1 MKWNA
6 TITAI
11 IPIKGAKAL
20 NILLKQ
26 TINGFRNVVYCSDF
40 LKFGRRKFFI
50 RKLLHS
56 DRNINS
62 VSIDIAEYM
71 RQYAIIPTLTFGQM
85 LTHKFEIGYV
95 LLCRLL
101 EMTFESDR
109 VLLLAM
115 GVLIL
120 LPFGR
125 FYDRE
130 SSQPMVA
137 LMAFVALGMYMHA
150 IIFWRQL
157 AAMAILTF
165 SIPYI
170 RQRKLLPFLL
180 ILLAAMSFHKTAVVF
195 LWIYL
200 IYNIPIGKWLLIGCA
215 GLAAV
220 LGFFGNAIIDLGIA
234 LLYPKYALF
243 PRLSIGGYTLLA
255 LLWVVTLLSYWVFRQ
270 RMDDPRV
277 RIPFLMI
284 LTAATIQP
292 VCFAFYNWLRI
303 VLYFRVALA
312 AITAELFVELF
323 QNKENVVLALVNKVS
338 PKLHGQI
345 VKLYD
350 TKWFSLAMQLVLFA
364 VLFVWYVSELDG
376 AVYRMAPIVT
386 EPIVP

>member
-1 MKWNA
+1 M
-6 TITAI
+6 
-11 IPIKGAKAL
+11 
-20 NILLKQ
+20 
-26 TINGFRNVVYCSDF
+26 NGFYWIYLVMLGFLVGYSLANTKEQRRSIYYASVVFLLIIFIAQDF
-40 LKFGRRKFFI
+40 
-50 RKLLHS
+50 
-56 DRNINS
+56 S

-165 SIPYI
+165 AIPYI

-215 GLAAV
+215 GLAVV

>member
-1 MKWNA
+1 M
-6 TITAI
+6 
-11 IPIKGAKAL
+11 
-20 NILLKQ
+20 
-26 TINGFRNVVYCSDF
+26 NGFYWIYLVMIGFLVGYSLAKTKEQRRSIYYASVVF
-40 LKFGRRKFFI
+40 LIIIFI
-50 RKLLHS
+50 AQ
-56 DRNINS
+56 DCS

-71 RQYAIIPTLTFGQM
+71 RQYAIIPTLSFGQM
-85 LTHKFEIGYV
+85 LTHKFEIGFV

-101 EMTFESDR
+101 EAAFESDR
-109 VLLLAM
+109 VLLVAM

-125 FYDRE
+125 YYERDT
-130 SSQPMVA
+130 SQPMVA

-165 SIPYI
+165 AIPYI

-215 GLAAV
+215 GLAVV

-243 PRLSIGGYTLLA
+243 PRLVIGGYTLLA

>member
-1 MKWNA
+1 M
-6 TITAI
+6 
-11 IPIKGAKAL
+11 
-20 NILLKQ
+20 
-26 TINGFRNVVYCSDF
+26 NGFYWIYLVMLCFLVGYSLANTKEQRRSIYYASVVFLLIIFIAQDF
-40 LKFGRRKFFI
+40 
-50 RKLLHS
+50 
-56 DRNINS
+56 S

-109 VLLLAM
+109 VLLVAM

-165 SIPYI
+165 AIPYI
-170 RQRKLLPFLL
+170 RQRKILPFLL
-180 ILLAAMSFHKTAVVF
+180 IMLAAMTFHKTSFVF

-200 IYNIPIGKWLLIGCA
+200 IYNIPIGKRLLIACA
-215 GLAAV
+215 GLSII
-220 LGFFGNAIIDLGIA
+220 LGFFGNDIIDLGIA

-255 LLWVVTLLSYWVFRQ
+255 LLWVVTLLSYWVLRD
-270 RMDDPRV
+270 RMGEPRV

-323 QNKENVVLALVNKVS
+323 QKKENVLMSLVNKVS

-350 TKWFSLAMQLVLFA
+350 TKWFSLSMQLVLFA

-386 EPIVP
+386 GTIAP

>member
-1 MKWNA
+1 M
-6 TITAI
+6 
-11 IPIKGAKAL
+11 
-20 NILLKQ
+20 
-26 TINGFRNVVYCSDF
+26 NGFYWIYLVMLCFLVGYSLANTKEQRRSIYYASVVFLLIIFIAQDF
-40 LKFGRRKFFI
+40 
-50 RKLLHS
+50 
-56 DRNINS
+56 S

-165 SIPYI
+165 AIPYI

-200 IYNIPIGKWLLIGCA
+200 IYKIPIGKWLLIGCA

>member
-1 MKWNA
+1 M
-6 TITAI
+6 
-11 IPIKGAKAL
+11 
-20 NILLKQ
+20 
-26 TINGFRNVVYCSDF
+26 NGFYWIYLVLLGFLVGYSLANTKEQRRSIYYASVVFLLIIFIAQDF
-40 LKFGRRKFFI
+40 
-50 RKLLHS
+50 
-56 DRNINS
+56 S

-130 SSQPMVA
+130 SSQPMAA

-165 SIPYI
+165 AIPYI

-215 GLAAV
+215 GLAV
-220 LGFFGNAIIDLGIA
+220 VPGFFGNAIIDLGIA

-243 PRLSIGGYTLLA
+243 PRLVIGGYTLLA

-376 AVYRMAPIVT
+376 AAYRMAPIVT

>member
-1 MKWNA
+1 
-6 TITAI
+6 
-11 IPIKGAKAL
+11 
-20 NILLKQ
+20 
-26 TINGFRNVVYCSDF
+26 
-40 LKFGRRKFFI
+40 
-50 RKLLHS
+50 
-56 DRNINS
+56 
-62 VSIDIAEYM
+62 
-71 RQYAIIPTLTFGQM
+71 
-85 LTHKFEIGYV
+85 
-95 LLCRLL
+95 
-101 EMTFESDR
+101 MTFESDR
-109 VLLLAM
+109 VLLVAM
-115 GVLIL
+115 GLLIL

-125 FYDRE
+125 YYERGT
-130 SSQPMVA
+130 SQPMVA

-165 SIPYI
+165 AIPYI

-215 GLAAV
+215 GLAVV
-220 LGFFGNAIIDLGIA
+220 LGFFGNDIIDLGIA

-255 LLWVVTLLSYWVFRQ
+255 LLWVVTLLSYWVFRN
-270 RMDDPRV
+270 RMDDSRI

-284 LTAATIQP
+284 LTAATVQP

-364 VLFVWYVSELDG
+364 VLFAWYVSELDG
-376 AVYRMAPIVT
+376 AVYRMAPVVAESIA
-386 EPIVP
+386 P

>member
-1 MKWNA
+1 M
-6 TITAI
+6 
-11 IPIKGAKAL
+11 
-20 NILLKQ
+20 
-26 TINGFRNVVYCSDF
+26 NGFYWIYLVMLGFLVGYSLANTKEQRRSIYYASVVFLLIIFIAQDF
-40 LKFGRRKFFI
+40 
-50 RKLLHS
+50 
-56 DRNINS
+56 S

-130 SSQPMVA
+130 SSQPMAA

-165 SIPYI
+165 AIPYI
-170 RQRKLLPFLL
+170 RQRKILPVLL

-215 GLAAV
+215 GLAV
-220 LGFFGNAIIDLGIA
+220 VPGFFGNAIIDLGIA

>member
-1 MKWNA
+1 M
-6 TITAI
+6 
-11 IPIKGAKAL
+11 
-20 NILLKQ
+20 
-26 TINGFRNVVYCSDF
+26 NGFYWIYLVMLGFLVGYSLANTKEQRRSIYYASVVFLLIIFIAQDF
-40 LKFGRRKFFI
+40 
-50 RKLLHS
+50 
-56 DRNINS
+56 S

-130 SSQPMVA
+130 SSRPMVA

-165 SIPYI
+165 AIPYI

-200 IYNIPIGKWLLIGCA
+200 IYKIPIGKMLLLGCA
-215 GLAAV
+215 VLAV
-220 LGFFGNAIIDLGIA
+220 ILGFFGNDIIDLGIA

-364 VLFVWYVSELDG
+364 VLFAWYVSELDG

>member
-1 MKWNA
+1 M
-6 TITAI
+6 
-11 IPIKGAKAL
+11 
-20 NILLKQ
+20 
-26 TINGFRNVVYCSDF
+26 NGFYWIYLVMIGFLVGYSLTKTKEQRRLVYYGAVCFLIVIFIAQDF
-40 LKFGRRKFFI
+40 
-50 RKLLHS
+50 
-56 DRNINS
+56 S
-62 VSIDIAEYM
+62 VSTDIAEYM
-71 RQYAIIPTLTFGQM
+71 RQYAIIPTLSFGQM

-109 VLLLAM
+109 VLLVAM
-115 GVLIL
+115 GLLIL

-125 FYDRE
+125 YYERDT
-130 SSQPMVA
+130 SQPMVA
-137 LMAFVALGMYMHA
+137 LMAFLALGMYMHA

-165 SIPYI
+165 AIPYI

-215 GLAAV
+215 GLAVV
-220 LGFFGNAIIDLGIA
+220 LGFFGNDIIDLGIA
-234 LLYPKYALF
+234 LLYPKYAMF

-255 LLWVVTLLSYWVFRQ
+255 LLWVVTLLSYWVFRN
-270 RMDDPRV
+270 RMDDPRI

-386 EPIVP
+386 AAITP

>member
-1 MKWNA
+1 M
-6 TITAI
+6 
-11 IPIKGAKAL
+11 
-20 NILLKQ
+20 
-26 TINGFRNVVYCSDF
+26 NGFYWIYLVMLGFLVGYSLANTKEQRRSIYYASVVF
-40 LKFGRRKFFI
+40 LLIIFI
-50 RKLLHS
+50 AQ
-56 DRNINS
+56 NFS

-165 SIPYI
+165 AIPYI

>member
-1 MKWNA
+1 M
-6 TITAI
+6 
-11 IPIKGAKAL
+11 
-20 NILLKQ
+20 
-26 TINGFRNVVYCSDF
+26 NGFYWIYLVMIGFLVGYSLTKTKEQRRLVYYGAVCFLIVIFIAQDF
-40 LKFGRRKFFI
+40 
-50 RKLLHS
+50 
-56 DRNINS
+56 S
-62 VSIDIAEYM
+62 VSTDIAEYM
-71 RQYAIIPTLTFGQM
+71 RQYAIIPTLSFGQM

-109 VLLLAM
+109 VLLVAM
-115 GVLIL
+115 GLLIL

-125 FYDRE
+125 YYERDT
-130 SSQPMVA
+130 SQPMVA
-137 LMAFVALGMYMHA
+137 LMAFLALGMYMHA

-165 SIPYI
+165 AIPYI

-215 GLAAV
+215 GLAVV
-220 LGFFGNAIIDLGIA
+220 LGFFGNDIIDLGIA
-234 LLYPKYALF
+234 LLYPKYAMV

-255 LLWVVTLLSYWVFRQ
+255 LLWVVTLLSYWVFRN
-270 RMDDPRV
+270 RMDDPRI

-284 LTAATIQP
+284 LTAAPIQP

-386 EPIVP
+386 AAITP

>member
-1 MKWNA
+1 M
-6 TITAI
+6 
-11 IPIKGAKAL
+11 
-20 NILLKQ
+20 
-26 TINGFRNVVYCSDF
+26 NGFYWIYLVMLGFLVGYSLANTKEQRRSIYYASVVFLLIIFIAQDF
-40 LKFGRRKFFI
+40 
-50 RKLLHS
+50 
-56 DRNINS
+56 S

-165 SIPYI
+165 AIPYI

-200 IYNIPIGKWLLIGCA
+200 IYNIPIGKWFLIGCA
-215 GLAAV
+215 GLAVV
-220 LGFFGNAIIDLGIA
+220 LGVFGNAIIDLGIA
-234 LLYPKYALF
+234 LLYPLYALF
-243 PRLSIGGYTLLA
+243 TRLSIGGYTLLA

>member
-1 MKWNA
+1 M
-6 TITAI
+6 
-11 IPIKGAKAL
+11 
-20 NILLKQ
+20 
-26 TINGFRNVVYCSDF
+26 NGFYWIYLVMLGFLVGYSLANTKEQRRSIYYASVVFLLIIFIAQDF
-40 LKFGRRKFFI
+40 
-50 RKLLHS
+50 
-56 DRNINS
+56 S

-130 SSQPMVA
+130 SSQPMAA

-165 SIPYI
+165 AIPYI

>member
-1 MKWNA
+1 M
-6 TITAI
+6 
-11 IPIKGAKAL
+11 
-20 NILLKQ
+20 
-26 TINGFRNVVYCSDF
+26 NGFYWIYLVMLGFLVGYSLANTKEQRRSIYYASVVFLLIIFIAQDF
-40 LKFGRRKFFI
+40 
-50 RKLLHS
+50 
-56 DRNINS
+56 S

-120 LPFGR
+120 LPVGR
-125 FYDRE
+125 YYERDT
-130 SSQPMVA
+130 SQPMVA

-165 SIPYI
+165 AIPYI

-200 IYNIPIGKWLLIGCA
+200 IYKIPIGKWLLIGCA

>member
-1 MKWNA
+1 M
-6 TITAI
+6 
-11 IPIKGAKAL
+11 
-20 NILLKQ
+20 
-26 TINGFRNVVYCSDF
+26 NGFYWIYLVMLGFLVGYSLANTKEQRRSIYYASVVFLLIIFVAQDF
-40 LKFGRRKFFI
+40 
-50 RKLLHS
+50 
-56 DRNINS
+56 S

-165 SIPYI
+165 AIPYI

-200 IYNIPIGKWLLIGCA
+200 IYKIPIGKMLLLGCA
-215 GLAAV
+215 VLAV
-220 LGFFGNAIIDLGIA
+220 ILGFFGNDIIDLGIA
-234 LLYPKYALF
+234 LLYPKYVLF
-243 PRLSIGGYTLLA
+243 PRLVIGGYTLLA

>member
-1 MKWNA
+1 M
-6 TITAI
+6 
-11 IPIKGAKAL
+11 
-20 NILLKQ
+20 
-26 TINGFRNVVYCSDF
+26 NGFYWIYLVMLGFLVGYSLANTKEQRRSIYYASVVFLLIIFIAQDF
-40 LKFGRRKFFI
+40 
-50 RKLLHS
+50 
-56 DRNINS
+56 S

-165 SIPYI
+165 AIPYI

-200 IYNIPIGKWLLIGCA
+200 IYKIPIGKWLLIGCA

>member
-1 MKWNA
+1 M
-6 TITAI
+6 
-11 IPIKGAKAL
+11 
-20 NILLKQ
+20 
-26 TINGFRNVVYCSDF
+26 NGFYWIYLVMLGFLVGYSLANTKEQRRSIYYASVVFLLIIFIAQDF
-40 LKFGRRKFFI
+40 
-50 RKLLHS
+50 
-56 DRNINS
+56 S

-165 SIPYI
+165 AIPYI

-215 GLAAV
+215 GFAAV

>member
-1 MKWNA
+1 M
-6 TITAI
+6 
-11 IPIKGAKAL
+11 
-20 NILLKQ
+20 
-26 TINGFRNVVYCSDF
+26 NGFYWIYLVMLGFLVGYSLANTKEQRRSIYYASVVFLLIIFIAQDF
-40 LKFGRRKFFI
+40 
-50 RKLLHS
+50 
-56 DRNINS
+56 S

-165 SIPYI
+165 AIPYI

-386 EPIVP
+386 QPIVP

>member
-1 MKWNA
+1 M
-6 TITAI
+6 
-11 IPIKGAKAL
+11 
-20 NILLKQ
+20 
-26 TINGFRNVVYCSDF
+26 NGFYWIYLVMLCFLVGYSLANTKEQRRSIYYASVVFLLIIFIAQDF
-40 LKFGRRKFFI
+40 
-50 RKLLHS
+50 
-56 DRNINS
+56 S

-109 VLLLAM
+109 VLLVAM

-165 SIPYI
+165 AIPYI
-170 RQRKLLPFLL
+170 RQRKILPFLL
-180 ILLAAMSFHKTAVVF
+180 IMLAAMTFHKTSFVF

-200 IYNIPIGKWLLIGCA
+200 IYNIPIGKRLLIGCA
-215 GLAAV
+215 GLSII
-220 LGFFGNAIIDLGIA
+220 LGFFGNDIIDLGIA

-255 LLWVVTLLSYWVFRQ
+255 LLWVVTLLSYWVLRD
-270 RMDDPRV
+270 RMGEPRI

-323 QNKENVVLALVNKVS
+323 QKKENVLMSLVNKVS

-350 TKWFSLAMQLVLFA
+350 TKWFSLSMQLVLFA

-386 EPIVP
+386 GTIAP

>member
-1 MKWNA
+1 M
-6 TITAI
+6 
-11 IPIKGAKAL
+11 
-20 NILLKQ
+20 
-26 TINGFRNVVYCSDF
+26 NGFYWIYLVMIGFLVGYSLTKTKEQRRLVYYGAVCFLIVIFIAQDF
-40 LKFGRRKFFI
+40 
-50 RKLLHS
+50 
-56 DRNINS
+56 S
-62 VSIDIAEYM
+62 VSTDIAEYM
-71 RQYAIIPTLTFGQM
+71 RQYAIIPTLSFGQM

-109 VLLLAM
+109 VLLVAM
-115 GVLIL
+115 GLLIL

-125 FYDRE
+125 YYERDT
-130 SSQPMVA
+130 SQPMVA
-137 LMAFVALGMYMHA
+137 LMAFLALGMYMHA

-165 SIPYI
+165 AIPYI

-215 GLAAV
+215 GLAVV
-220 LGFFGNAIIDLGIA
+220 LGFFGNDIIDLGIA
-234 LLYPKYALF
+234 LLYPKYAMF

-255 LLWVVTLLSYWVFRQ
+255 LLWVVTLLSYWVFRN
-270 RMDDPRV
+270 RMDDPRI

-303 VLYFRVALA
+303 VLYFRVALT

-386 EPIVP
+386 AAITP

>member
-1 MKWNA
+1 
-6 TITAI
+6 
-11 IPIKGAKAL
+11 
-20 NILLKQ
+20 
-26 TINGFRNVVYCSDF
+26 
-40 LKFGRRKFFI
+40 
-50 RKLLHS
+50 
-56 DRNINS
+56 
-62 VSIDIAEYM
+62 
-71 RQYAIIPTLTFGQM
+71 
-85 LTHKFEIGYV
+85 
-95 LLCRLL
+95 
-101 EMTFESDR
+101 
-109 VLLLAM
+109 
-115 GVLIL
+115 
-120 LPFGR
+120 
-125 FYDRE
+125 
-130 SSQPMVA
+130 
-137 LMAFVALGMYMHA
+137 MAV
-150 IIFWRQL
+150 
-157 AAMAILTF
+157 
-165 SIPYI
+165 
-170 RQRKLLPFLL
+170 
-180 ILLAAMSFHKTAVVF
+180 
-195 LWIYL
+195 
-200 IYNIPIGKWLLIGCA
+200 
-215 GLAAV
+215 V

-255 LLWVVTLLSYWVFRQ
+255 LLWVVTLLSSWVFRQ

>member
-1 MKWNA
+1 M
-6 TITAI
+6 
-11 IPIKGAKAL
+11 
-20 NILLKQ
+20 
-26 TINGFRNVVYCSDF
+26 NGFYWIYLVMLGFLVGYSLANTKEQRRSIYYASVVF
-40 LKFGRRKFFI
+40 LLIIFI
-50 RKLLHS
+50 AQ
-56 DRNINS
+56 NFS

-323 QNKENVVLALVNKVS
+323 QNKENVVWALVNKVS

>member
-1 MKWNA
+1 M
-6 TITAI
+6 
-11 IPIKGAKAL
+11 
-20 NILLKQ
+20 
-26 TINGFRNVVYCSDF
+26 NGFYWIYLVMLGFLVGYSLANTKEQRRSIYYASVVFLLIIFIAQDF
-40 LKFGRRKFFI
+40 
-50 RKLLHS
+50 
-56 DRNINS
+56 S

-165 SIPYI
+165 AIPYI

-234 LLYPKYALF
+234 LLYPKYVLF
-243 PRLSIGGYTLLA
+243 PRLVIGGYTLLA

>member
-1 MKWNA
+1 M
-6 TITAI
+6 
-11 IPIKGAKAL
+11 
-20 NILLKQ
+20 
-26 TINGFRNVVYCSDF
+26 NGFYWIYLVMLGFLVGYSLANTKEQRRSIYYASVVFLLIIFIAQDF
-40 LKFGRRKFFI
+40 
-50 RKLLHS
+50 
-56 DRNINS
+56 S

-130 SSQPMVA
+130 FSQPMVA

-165 SIPYI
+165 AIPYI

-215 GLAAV
+215 GLAVV

-243 PRLSIGGYTLLA
+243 PRLSIGGYTLQA

>member
-1 MKWNA
+1 M
-6 TITAI
+6 
-11 IPIKGAKAL
+11 
-20 NILLKQ
+20 
-26 TINGFRNVVYCSDF
+26 NGFYWIYLVMIGFLVGYSLTKTKEQRRSIYYASVVF
-40 LKFGRRKFFI
+40 LIIIFI
-50 RKLLHS
+50 AQ
-56 DRNINS
+56 DCS

-71 RQYAIIPTLTFGQM
+71 RQYAIIPTLSFGQM
-85 LTHKFEIGYV
+85 LTHKFEIGFV

-101 EMTFESDR
+101 EAAFESDR
-109 VLLLAM
+109 VLLVAM

-125 FYDRE
+125 YYERE

-165 SIPYI
+165 AIPYI

-180 ILLAAMSFHKTAVVF
+180 ILLAAMSFHKTEVVF

-200 IYNIPIGKWLLIGCA
+200 IYNVPIGKWLLIGCA
-215 GLAAV
+215 GLAVV
-220 LGFFGNAIIDLGIA
+220 LGFFGNDIIDFGIA

-243 PRLSIGGYTLLA
+243 PRLVIGGYTLLA
-255 LLWVVTLLSYWVFRQ
+255 LLWVVTLLSYWVFRD
-270 RMDDPRV
+270 RMDDPRI
-277 RIPFLMI
+277 RIPFLMV

-376 AVYRMAPIVT
+376 AVYRMAPIFT
-386 EPIVP
+386 GPIPPPGS

>member
-1 MKWNA
+1 M
-6 TITAI
+6 
-11 IPIKGAKAL
+11 
-20 NILLKQ
+20 
-26 TINGFRNVVYCSDF
+26 NGFYWIYLVMLGFLVGYSLANTKEQRRSIYYASVVFLLIIFIAQDF
-40 LKFGRRKFFI
+40 
-50 RKLLHS
+50 
-56 DRNINS
+56 S

-165 SIPYI
+165 AIPYI

-215 GLAAV
+215 GLAV
-220 LGFFGNAIIDLGIA
+220 VPGFFGNAIIDLGIA

>member
-1 MKWNA
+1 M
-6 TITAI
+6 
-11 IPIKGAKAL
+11 
-20 NILLKQ
+20 
-26 TINGFRNVVYCSDF
+26 NGFYWIYLVMIGFLVGYSLTKTKEQRRSIYYASVVF
-40 LKFGRRKFFI
+40 LIIIFI
-50 RKLLHS
+50 AQ
-56 DRNINS
+56 DCS

-71 RQYAIIPTLTFGQM
+71 RQYAIIPTLSFGQM
-85 LTHKFEIGYV
+85 LTHKFEIGFV

-165 SIPYI
+165 AIPYI

>member
-1 MKWNA
+1 M
-6 TITAI
+6 
-11 IPIKGAKAL
+11 
-20 NILLKQ
+20 
-26 TINGFRNVVYCSDF
+26 NGFYWIYLVMIGFLVGYSLAKTKEQRRSIYYASVVFLLIIFIAQDF
-40 LKFGRRKFFI
+40 
-50 RKLLHS
+50 
-56 DRNINS
+56 S

-165 SIPYI
+165 AIPYI

-200 IYNIPIGKWLLIGCA
+200 IYKIPIGKWLLIGCA
-215 GLAAV
+215 GLAVV

>member
-1 MKWNA
+1 M
-6 TITAI
+6 
-11 IPIKGAKAL
+11 
-20 NILLKQ
+20 
-26 TINGFRNVVYCSDF
+26 NGFYWIYLVMLCFLVGYSLANTKEQRRSIYYASVVFLLIIFIAQDF
-40 LKFGRRKFFI
+40 
-50 RKLLHS
+50 
-56 DRNINS
+56 S

-109 VLLLAM
+109 VLLVAM

-165 SIPYI
+165 AIPYI
-170 RQRKLLPFLL
+170 RQRKILPFLL
-180 ILLAAMSFHKTAVVF
+180 IMLAAMTFHKTSFVF

-200 IYNIPIGKWLLIGCA
+200 IYNIPIGKRLLIACA
-215 GLAAV
+215 GLSII
-220 LGFFGNAIIDLGIA
+220 LGFFGNDIIDLGIA

-255 LLWVVTLLSYWVFRQ
+255 LLWVVTLLSYWVLRD
-270 RMDDPRV
+270 RMGEPRI

-323 QNKENVVLALVNKVS
+323 QKKENVLMSLVNKVS

-350 TKWFSLAMQLVLFA
+350 TKWFSLSMQLVLFA

-386 EPIVP
+386 GSIAP

>member
-1 MKWNA
+1 M
-6 TITAI
+6 
-11 IPIKGAKAL
+11 
-20 NILLKQ
+20 
-26 TINGFRNVVYCSDF
+26 NGFYWIYLVMLGFLVGYSLANTKEQRRSIYYASVVFLLIIFIAQDF
-40 LKFGRRKFFI
+40 
-50 RKLLHS
+50 
-56 DRNINS
+56 S

-71 RQYAIIPTLTFGQM
+71 REYAIIPTLTFGQM

-165 SIPYI
+165 AIPYI

-180 ILLAAMSFHKTAVVF
+180 ILLAAMSFHKTAAVF

-215 GLAAV
+215 GLAVV

>member
-1 MKWNA
+1 M
-6 TITAI
+6 
-11 IPIKGAKAL
+11 
-20 NILLKQ
+20 
-26 TINGFRNVVYCSDF
+26 NGFYWIYLVMLGFLVGYSLANTKEQRRSIYYASVVFLLIIFIAQDF
-40 LKFGRRKFFI
+40 
-50 RKLLHS
+50 
-56 DRNINS
+56 S

-165 SIPYI
+165 AIPYI

-215 GLAAV
+215 GLAVV
-220 LGFFGNAIIDLGIA
+220 LGVFGNAIIDLGIA

>member
-1 MKWNA
+1 M
-6 TITAI
+6 
-11 IPIKGAKAL
+11 
-20 NILLKQ
+20 
-26 TINGFRNVVYCSDF
+26 NGFYWIYLVMLCFLVGYSLANTKEQRRSIYYASVVFLLIIFIAQDF
-40 LKFGRRKFFI
+40 
-50 RKLLHS
+50 
-56 DRNINS
+56 S

-109 VLLLAM
+109 VLLVAM

-165 SIPYI
+165 AIPYI
-170 RQRKLLPFLL
+170 RQRKILPFLL
-180 ILLAAMSFHKTAVVF
+180 IMLAAMTFHKTSFVF

-200 IYNIPIGKWLLIGCA
+200 IYNIPIGKRLLIGCA
-215 GLAAV
+215 GLSII
-220 LGFFGNAIIDLGIA
+220 LGFFGNDIIDLGIA

-255 LLWVVTLLSYWVFRQ
+255 LLWVVTLLSYWVLRD
-270 RMDDPRV
+270 RMGEPRV

-323 QNKENVVLALVNKVS
+323 QKKENVLMSLVNKVS

-350 TKWFSLAMQLVLFA
+350 TKWFSLSMQLVLFA

-386 EPIVP
+386 GSIAP

>member
-1 MKWNA
+1 M
-6 TITAI
+6 
-11 IPIKGAKAL
+11 
-20 NILLKQ
+20 
-26 TINGFRNVVYCSDF
+26 NGFYWIYLVMLGFLVGYSLANTKEQRRSIYYASVVFLLIIFIAQDF
-40 LKFGRRKFFI
+40 
-50 RKLLHS
+50 
-56 DRNINS
+56 S

-71 RQYAIIPTLTFGQM
+71 RQYAIIPTLSFGQM
-85 LTHKFEIGYV
+85 LTHKFEIGFV

-101 EMTFESDR
+101 EAAFESDR

-165 SIPYI
+165 AIPYI

-200 IYNIPIGKWLLIGCA
+200 IYKIPIGKWLLIGCA
-215 GLAAV
+215 GLAVV

-386 EPIVP
+386 QPIVP